1 VCVSV
6 CTGCPLFLKF
16 WPTAQPRHLA
26 AADECQPQRVFPF
39 TLGQKLLL
47 CVTKQTIFEEQQQPL
62 LNWERHLRNATR
74 IAAFKKIGS
83 IQAQGGFW
91 KTRQFHK
98 RKLSRPLTFLFMV
111 TRTGGQ
117 LHQQV
122 ATVGEAEHIA
132 SSARVGES
140 ELRLKCSAHLVMLFT
155 VQILRA
161 PFACGCWL
169 ASGWRVHLQVQGPPR
184 EPGICFRHWVCCT
197 LAVVCV
203 RVVSSPHKKNRET

>member
-1 VCVSV
+1 
-6 CTGCPLFLKF
+6 
-16 WPTAQPRHLA
+16 
-26 AADECQPQRVFPF
+26 
-39 TLGQKLLL
+39 
-47 CVTKQTIFEEQQQPL
+47 
-62 LNWERHLRNATR
+62 
-74 IAAFKKIGS
+74 
-83 IQAQGGFW
+83 
-91 KTRQFHK
+91 
-98 RKLSRPLTFLFMV
+98 MV

-169 ASGWRVHLQVQGPPR
+169 ASG
-184 EPGICFRHWVCCT
+184 
-197 LAVVCV
+197 
-203 RVVSSPHKKNRET
+203 